1 MLEVSKLSVIYG
13 KHHALNDI
21 SISVN
26 TGELVV
32 ILGANGAGKSS
43 LLRSLVGLCEGEMSG
58 QVSLDGKVISD
69 LNPDEIVQLGV
80 ALVPEGRAIFGD
92 LSVEEN
98 LKLGAYADRAHA
110 KQAENQALVFE
121 LFPKLRERRKQI
133 ARTMSGGEQ
142 QMVAVGRALMSAP
155 SILMLDEPSLGLSPL
170 LSKELFQALARI
182 REKGIGV
189 LVVEQNA
196 KLSLSVA
203 DRGYLIEVG
212 NLVGEDSAENLRR
225 DPAVQVAYLG
235 SSREGV
241 GQAKTKPSQAESN
254 VSRSGKTGS
263 NASAAANGAGMKM
276 QYIQPSGLSA
286 QKASLPFS
294 STSDMGDL
302 LKRAEQSASLRSRVQ
317 VPTAAP
323 TAASPKPE
331 SPARKPVKVVNLMQ
345 EAPVEHA
352 PSPSQSKPVED
363 DRIAALLQEFETAA
377 SNARLPQ
384 STGSTKQR
392 YADIEHES
400 EPLPTIPVFRKS
412 DIEIF
417 KRDQHGVLNSVG
429 VKGTTKQGKGS

>member
-69 LNPDEIVQLGV
+69 LNPDEIVQLGI

-98 LKLGAYADRAHA
+98 LTLGAYADRARD
-110 KQAENQALVFE
+110 KQQENLSLVFD

-212 NLVGEDSAENLRR
+212 NLVGEDSAENLSR
-225 DPAVQVAYLG
+225 DPAVQAAYLG
-235 SSREGV
+235 SSREGA
-241 GQAKTKPSQAESN
+241 GQTKVKPI
-254 VSRSGKTGS
+254 
-263 NASAAANGAGMKM
+263 SAASKAPQPSGTGTKM
-276 QYIQPSGLSA
+276 QYIQPSGLEN
-286 QKASLPFS
+286 QKALLPFS
-294 STSDMGDL
+294 NTSDLGDL
-302 LKRAEQSASLRSRVQ
+302 LKRAEQSASQRSRVQ

-323 TAASPKPE
+323 PSGGEAANSPKP
-331 SPARKPVKVVNLMQ
+331 VKTVNLMQ
-345 EAPVEHA
+345 ETPVEHA
-352 PSPSQSKPVED
+352 PSLSQGKPVAD

-384 STGSTKQR
+384 SASAPRQR

-412 DIEIF
+412 DIQIF
-417 KRDQHGVLNSVG
+417 KRDQHGVLNSVDAKG
-429 VKGTTKQGKGS
+429 VTKPGRGS